1 MNKNYFRKLW
11 YSLSAKQRFWVRY
24 LYYLPADLW
33 DRIKGKRNKYVPPR
47 GAIYT
52 GSAAGAEKFLASS
65 KHQLELL
72 KSELDLRPDDHVL
85 DIGSGIGRTA
95 ISLVEYLSAQAR
107 YEGFDVVKSGV
118 DWCNKKIGRD
128 FPNFNF
134 TYVPLFNDLYNNS
147 KAKATDFEF
156 PYKSEEFDKV
166 YSFSVFTHMMVDEIG
181 HYLKEIQ
188 RVMKHDGSA
197 LSTFF
202 LYDETDEDQ
211 IATQGFGFP
220 VKGDGFRLM
229 NSKVTSGNIAI
240 HKEKLNQMMA
250 AAGLEVTR
258 IADGFWKGAEEAKEY
273 QDIVVFKKK

>member
-72 KSELDLRPDDHVL
+72 KSELSLDPNDHVL

-128 FPNFNF
+128 FRNFNF

-156 PYKSEEFDKV
+156 PYKAAEFDKV
-166 YSFSVFTHMMVDEIG
+166 YCFSVFTHMMVDEIG

-188 RVMKHDGSA
+188 RVMKDDGSA

-258 IADGFWKGAEEAKEY
+258 IADGFWKGAEGAKEY

>member
-72 KSELDLRPDDHVL
+72 KSELSLDPNDHVL

-156 PYKSEEFDKV
+156 PYKAAEFDKV
-166 YSFSVFTHMMVDEIG
+166 FSFSVFTHMMVDEIE

-188 RVMKHDGSA
+188 RVMKDDGSA
-197 LSTFF
+197 LATFF

>member
-95 ISLVEYLSAQAR
+95 ISLVEFLSAQAR

-156 PYKSEEFDKV
+156 PYKSAEFDKV

-188 RVMKHDGSA
+188 RVMKDDGSA

-258 IADGFWKGAEEAKEY
+258 IADGFWKGAQGAKEY